1 MENIFCRTGWGPIMD
16 MMLEAIFNTNIFS
29 TIFLIE
35 TRNNSPDLNLKTH
48 AQSALAK
55 GWTKWYKVQRK
66 HPLVHFYTADT
77 DTAVEYKVQDSSS
90 RDDGAGLGKQALSI
104 PARVP
109 HLLAEHSFQSQLFEP
124 HQKYLGFFSFIFSVP
139 CLLRELLQVFYLSP
153 KVYILHEYK
162 KEGIAPCSYMGPF
175 RPLYMILLRSTM
187 SHRISLTNR
196 KVTLLYCLSN
206 AKHNIWMIFLM

>member
-1 MENIFCRTGWGPIMD
+1 MK
-16 MMLEAIFNTNIFS
+16 LEAIFNTNTFS

-35 TRNNSPDLNLKTH
+35 TQNNSRDLNLMTH
-48 AQSALAK
+48 PQSALAK

-124 HQKYLGFFSFIFSVP
+124 HQKYLGFFSFIFFCSLFAARANTSF
-139 CLLRELLQVFYLSP
+139 LLVIQKSTLQ
-153 KVYILHEYK
+153 EYK
-162 KEGIAPCSYMGPF
+162 
-175 RPLYMILLRSTM
+175 RSRYNFM
-187 SHRISLTNR
+187 KFVMLG
-196 KVTLLYCLSN
+196 L
-206 AKHNIWMIFLM
+206 